1 MEATNPSNVVIHGYL
16 AMFVFF
22 TAALS
27 AERIVRERQNHTIE
41 RLLAS
46 SVKRESILGGI
57 FANTAAKG
65 LIQILVFWM
74 LGILVFKIDL
84 ELSPAAAI
92 ILSILVIIM
101 SLAFGVMLATLV
113 KTERSAGAIAVLAS
127 LCPCLRLSRTI
138 TLWPLSKSPSVMMLP
153 TYPAPPVTR
162 MFILRSFP

>member
-27 AERIVRERQNHTIE
+27 AERIVRERQNHTLE

-65 LIQILVFWM
+65 LIQILVFWT
-74 LGILVFKIDL
+74 LGILVF
-84 ELSPAAAI
+84 EN
-92 ILSILVIIM
+92 
-101 SLAFGVMLATLV
+101 
-113 KTERSAGAIAVLAS
+113 RSRAVSGRCYYPFHPSDYYVLGLRRYAGY
-127 LCPCLRLSRTI
+127 PC
-138 TLWPLSKSPSVMMLP
+138 
-153 TYPAPPVTR
+153 
-162 MFILRSFP
+162 